1 MRLQTDLSVIL
12 YYSNLTPNREKCQAA
27 ERKHILKKK
36 KNHINNNKKI
46 ILALKYSVSIL
57 ICFFCYQFQKLVF
70 VLTVL
75 LPLVPTHSR
84 PHTIRARLKEST
96 YV

>member
-36 KNHINNNKKI
+36 KI
-46 ILALKYSVSIL
+46 
-57 ICFFCYQFQKLVF
+57 
-70 VLTVL
+70 T
-75 LPLVPTHSR
+75 
-84 PHTIRARLKEST
+84 
-96 YV
+96 

>member
-46 ILALKYSVSIL
+46 ILALKYCFYFDLFFLLSVSEASL
-57 ICFFCYQFQKLVF
+57 CVDCA
-70 VLTVL
+70 
-75 LPLVPTHSR
+75 SSSC
-84 PHTIRARLKEST
+84 PHT
-96 YV
+96 